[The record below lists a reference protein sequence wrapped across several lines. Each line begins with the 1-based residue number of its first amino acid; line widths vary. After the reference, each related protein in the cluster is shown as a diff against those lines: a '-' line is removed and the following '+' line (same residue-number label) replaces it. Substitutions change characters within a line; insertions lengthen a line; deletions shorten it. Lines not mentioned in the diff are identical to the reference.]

1 MNAAENRLVCLVMI
15 LAFWGPA
22 APRLA
27 AQDMLDVAAGQMA
40 TGQTADARV
49 LVGSAVESATS
60 PKQRN
65 RALLYQ
71 AYLET
76 DEDSA
81 STRLEL
87 VTGLAAGQAEAISA
101 RERLGDL
108 AFSRGEYRQA
118 LTNWLK
124 AADTA
129 EILKNRQN
137 LLAKA
142 ARARLRMNNPQQAI
156 EILER
161 ALALGRSSEYGTLY
175 YYSGVAL
182 LACGDPEK
190 AAEQYLAA
198 YRFAGNPYQLAALS
212 RLVELY
218 GRGKSAHARQWRNR
232 LIESTA
238 GTVFDP
244 AEVSSTTDRLAG
256 PPGTYSIQLGAFSSL
271 SRARA
276 QAESLKH
283 QGFDPVV
290 LPAGSDGLYRVRI
303 LGLASRLE
311 ADEVVKKLKKN
322 GFSYQ
327 LLSPE
332 G

>member
-1 MNAAENRLVCLVMI
+1 MNGAGNRLVCLVMI
-15 LAFWGPA
+15 LAFWGSA

-87 VTGLAAGQAEAISA
+87 VTELAAGQAEAISA

-108 AFSRGEYRQA
+108 AFSRGDYRQA
-118 LTNWLK
+118 LTTWLK

-129 EILKNRQN
+129 ESLEYRQN
-137 LLAKA
+137 LLVKA

-156 EILER
+156 KILER
-161 ALALGRSSEYGTLY
+161 ALALGRSSEYGTLH

-182 LACGDPEK
+182 QASGDRNK

-212 RLVELY
+212 RLVEFY
-218 GRGKSAHARQWRNR
+218 GRGKSAHARQWRSR
-232 LIESTA
+232 LIESA
-238 GTVFDP
+238 ASTVFDP
-244 AEVSSTTDRLAG
+244 AEVSSAAGGLAG
-256 PPGTYSIQLGAFSSL
+256 LPGTYSIQLGAFSSL

-276 QAESLKH
+276 QAENLKH

-303 LGLASRLE
+303 LGLASRVE
-311 ADEVVKKLKKN
+311 ADKVVKKLKKN

-327 LLSPE
+327 LISP
-332 G
+332 